1 MDEVSFGLNF
11 FIFCVVSCEVRARY
25 WSISVFNSYIPTI
38 FNFKDIGYDPT
49 TLVLIS
55 VVVIVI
61 LSPTYA
67 PRLAASDDPIIIEF
81 FSTSYNI

>member
-1 MDEVSFGLNF
+1 M
-11 FIFCVVSCEVRARY
+11 
-25 WSISVFNSYIPTI
+25 
-38 FNFKDIGYDPT
+38 GYDPT

-67 PRLAASDDPIIIEF
+67 PRFAASDDPIIIEF
-81 FSTSYNI
+81 F